1 MRKPEI
7 DQDPTIVD
15 VMRADPKIR
24 RVMKLRKVIDAA
36 VKQCEECRSESSSTM
51 ACTLAWSDTMQG
63 LLVAQSCVAR
73 ALRNTASEAKK
84 AADQ

>member
-24 RVMKLRKVIDAA
+24 RVMKLCEAIDAA
-36 VKQCEECRSESSSTM
+36 VAVVNHGPVVFSRGSH
-51 ACTLAWSDTMQG
+51 D
-63 LLVAQSCVAR
+63 
-73 ALRNTASEAKK
+73 
-84 AADQ
+84 